1 MKKTKKN
8 SIWGGRMQQDVSNI
22 LQAVNSSIDIDKRLF
37 QEDNSWFHCSLH
49 HVSKAKNY

>member
-22 LQAVNSSIDIDKRLF
+22 LQAVNSSIDIDKTF
-37 QEDNSWFHCSLH
+37 FKEDRVGTFPISTM
-49 HVSKAKNY
+49 